1 MRFKQ
6 RPRAVSV
13 LRTGL
18 VPKRG
23 DCRASGARTPVKK
36 SGQHHSAYRSTLFPV
51 TEPKPRIP
59 ILLFADSVLGIR
71 LYDWQCKILLNYE
84 AGHQVAAACANFSGK
99 TSTLFPVAALWT
111 LYTHPRGRVLYLSA
125 THAQVGLQFFA
136 SLARFRLRPAFAGWN
151 WLSAEVADARR
162 RFSVWQEHR
171 CRGAYRGDARPI
183 RVARGLVES
192 MKRRPWPTMFW
203 IRFRVAIRPI
213 GSS

>member
-1 MRFKQ
+1 VQFRFFGLDWFQ
-6 RPRAVSV
+6 NAAIVERAAHARQ
-13 LRTGL
+13 LR
-18 VPKRG
+18 KA
-23 DCRASGARTPVKK
+23 ASTTPHTEV
-36 SGQHHSAYRSTLFPV
+36 TLFPV

-136 SLARFRLRPAFAGWN
+136 SLARSAGFRWLELAFSRG
-151 WLSAEVADARR
+151 ADARR

-171 CRGAYRGDARPI
+171 CREAYRGDPRPI
-183 RVARGLVES
+183 RVARGFVES

-203 IRFRVAIRPI
+203 IRFRVATRPI